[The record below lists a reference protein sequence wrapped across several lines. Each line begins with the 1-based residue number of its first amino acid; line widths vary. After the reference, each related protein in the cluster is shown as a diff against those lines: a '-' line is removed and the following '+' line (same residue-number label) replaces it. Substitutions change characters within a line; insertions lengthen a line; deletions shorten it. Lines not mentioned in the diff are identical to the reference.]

1 MRSRFST
8 PHTSE
13 PYTCNKT
20 GTTTL
25 SKRSNWHSSG
35 KLISL
40 IFLNLYRTWLFVPD
54 HKDVFFVLQKEP
66 VREKTTPRYLKSLTL
81 SITWLL

>member
-1 MRSRFST
+1 MRSRFSK

-13 PYTCNKT
+13 PCNKT

-35 KLISL
+35 KLNSL
-40 IFLNLYRTWLFVPD
+40 IFLIIPTWLFVPV

-66 VREKTTPRYLKSLTL
+66 VREKITPR
-81 SITWLL
+81 